1 MSMTFGNQFKVT
13 LFGSAHSE
21 AVGVTISGLPSGVF
35 IDEVALQRFIYR
47 RSSRGNVGSTPRL
60 ENDIV
65 EFERGL
71 VNGVTTGEEIK
82 AIIKNQNIRPKDY
95 DKFDALPRPS
105 HADYVSHIK
114 YGKAMEGGGIFSG
127 RMTAP
132 LCVAGGIAMQIL
144 KARGIEIFAYISQ
157 LGRVKS
163 KSFKDN
169 LSKTPDYPI
178 YGLLPLLGGE
188 GEMEMLEE
196 IDAAQAAG
204 DSLGGIIECVSLN
217 LPVGV
222 GEPFFRS
229 LESRISAALFSV
241 PAVKGVDFGRGFEF
255 GSSRG
260 SEVNDSFYMVDDKI
274 LTKTNNNGGINGG
287 LSNGM
292 PLLLRVAVKPTSSIT
307 IEQDTVNLKTQK
319 NDKIKIEGRHDV
331 TIVPRAVPCI
341 ESAVAMAILD
351 LMCEGKFIEPENTV
365 TAIRSEV
372 DRVDDKIANLLV
384 ERQNLTRKVGV
395 LKREKDMNV
404 FDEKREQYVL
414 DRVSSHA
421 SGILREHIE
430 NIYNAIFEMSRNSQ
444 KSVGRKERCERVYL
458 VGKNLQHSISS
469 EIHKYFG
476 HYTYEYKEI
485 KEEDFKTFLDERQF
499 DALNVTVPYKSM
511 AANMVQQL
519 DDLARRTGAVNTI
532 LRIND
537 SLKGYNTDYF
547 GFKYLITKNKIE
559 VAKKKIVVL
568 GQHGTAMTV
577 KCVLEDMNA
586 GEVISIAREDLPVA
600 KKLKN
605 ISDADIIVNAT
616 PIGMWPD
623 LDACPIDLDIFTDPE
638 CVIDVI
644 YNPFRTK
651 LLINARA
658 RKIKTYNGLLM
669 LIAQAKAGAEL
680 FLNEKISDSVIDGIY
695 TEYVPKLQNI
705 VLIGMGGCGKTT
717 VGKELGIIYNCEV
730 FDIDEIIVARTGK
743 SILQIFDEEMEEGFR
758 RYEKE
763 AILEASLR
771 SDVVISTGGGAVLES
786 INTDRLRANGILVYI
801 KSNPDTIEISNRPC
815 YATRESA
822 KRVYAKR
829 TKIYD
834 AAADIVVENH
844 IFKKTPKE
852 IVEEIKRAL
861 TGIERS

>member
-260 SEVNDSFYMVDDKI
+260 SEVNDSFYMVDEKI

-372 DRVDDKIANLLV
+372 DRVDDKIASLLV

-421 SGILREHIE
+421 SGILREHID

-476 HYTYEYKEI
+476 HYTYEYKEM

-499 DALNVTVPYKSM
+499 DGLNVTVPYKSM

-547 GFKYLITKNKIE
+547 GFKYLLTKNKIE

-586 GEVISIAREDLPVA
+586 GEIISIAREDLPIA

-623 LDACPIDLDIFTDPE
+623 LDACPIDLDIFTDPK

-644 YNPFRTK
+644 YNPFRTR
-651 LLINARA
+651 LIINARA

-695 TEYVPKLQNI
+695 AEYVPKLQNI

-717 VGKELGIIYNCEV
+717 VGKELGVIYNCEV
-730 FDIDEIIVARTGK
+730 FDIDEVIVARTGK

-771 SDVVISTGGGAVLES
+771 SNVVISTGGGAVLES

>member
-260 SEVNDSFYMVDDKI
+260 SEVNDSFYMVDEKI

-307 IEQDTVNLKTQK
+307 IEQDTINLKTQK

-372 DRVDDKIANLLV
+372 DRVDDKIASLLV

-421 SGILREHIE
+421 SGILREHID

-476 HYTYEYKEI
+476 HYTYEYKEM

-499 DALNVTVPYKSM
+499 DGLNVTVPYKSM

-547 GFKYLITKNKIE
+547 GFKYLLTKNKIE

-586 GEVISIAREDLPVA
+586 GEIISIAREDLPIA

-623 LDACPIDLDIFTDPE
+623 LDACPIDLDIFTDPK

-644 YNPFRTK
+644 YNPFRTR
-651 LLINARA
+651 LIINARA

-695 TEYVPKLQNI
+695 AEYVPKLQNI

-717 VGKELGIIYNCEV
+717 VGKELGVIYNCEV
-730 FDIDEIIVARTGK
+730 FDIDEVIVARTGK

>member
-260 SEVNDSFYMVDDKI
+260 SEVNDSFYMVDEKI

-307 IEQDTVNLKTQK
+307 IEQDTINLKTQK

-372 DRVDDKIANLLV
+372 DRVDDKIASLLV

-421 SGILREHIE
+421 SGILREHID

-476 HYTYEYKEI
+476 HYTYEYKEM

-499 DALNVTVPYKSM
+499 DGLNVTVPYKSM

-547 GFKYLITKNKIE
+547 GFKYLLTKNKIE

-586 GEVISIAREDLPVA
+586 GEIISIAREDLPIA

-623 LDACPIDLDIFTDPE
+623 LDACPIDLDIFTDPK

-644 YNPFRTK
+644 YNPFRT
-651 LLINARA
+651 
-658 RKIKTYNGLLM
+658 
-669 LIAQAKAGAEL
+669 
-680 FLNEKISDSVIDGIY
+680 
-695 TEYVPKLQNI
+695 
-705 VLIGMGGCGKTT
+705 
-717 VGKELGIIYNCEV
+717 
-730 FDIDEIIVARTGK
+730 
-743 SILQIFDEEMEEGFR
+743 
-758 RYEKE
+758 
-763 AILEASLR
+763 
-771 SDVVISTGGGAVLES
+771 
-786 INTDRLRANGILVYI
+786 
-801 KSNPDTIEISNRPC
+801 
-815 YATRESA
+815 
-822 KRVYAKR
+822 
-829 TKIYD
+829 
-834 AAADIVVENH
+834 
-844 IFKKTPKE
+844 
-852 IVEEIKRAL
+852 
-861 TGIERS
+861 

>member
-21 AVGVTISGLPSGVF
+21 AVGVTISGLPSGIF
-35 IDEVALQRFIYR
+35 IDEIALQRFVYR
-47 RSSRGNVGSTPRL
+47 RSSRSNVGSTPRR

-65 EFERGL
+65 EFEKGL

-82 AIIKNQNIRPKDY
+82 AIIKNKNANSKDY

-144 KARGIEIFAYISQ
+144 KEKEIEIFAYISQ

-163 KSFKDN
+163 KSFRDN
-169 LSKTPDYPI
+169 LSIAPEYPN

-188 GEMEMLEE
+188 VERDMIEE

-204 DSLGGIIECVSLN
+204 DSLGGIIECVGLH

-241 PAVKGVDFGRGFEF
+241 PAVKGVDFGRGFDF
-255 GSSRG
+255 GSSKG
-260 SEVNDSFYMVDDKI
+260 SEVSDSFNIVDDKI
-274 LTKTNNNGGINGG
+274 ITKTNNNGGINGG

-307 IEQDTVNLKTQK
+307 IEQDTVNLKTKQ

-341 ESAVAMAILD
+341 ESAVAIAILD

-365 TAIRSEV
+365 TAIRTEV
-372 DRVDDKIANLLV
+372 DRVDDKIAALLV

-395 LKREKDMNV
+395 VKREKDLNV

-414 DRVSSHA
+414 DRVSNHA

-430 NIYNAIFEMSRNSQ
+430 NIYNAIFQMSRNSQ
-444 KSVGRKERCERVYL
+444 KSVVRKERCERVYL
-458 VGKNLQHSISS
+458 VGKSLKHSISTD
-469 EIHKYFG
+469 IHKLLG
-476 HYTYEYKEI
+476 HYSYENKEI

-499 DALNVTVPYKSM
+499 DALNVTIPYKRM
-511 AANMVQQL
+511 AANLVQQL
-519 DDLARRTGAVNTI
+519 DEIARRTGVVNTI
-532 LRIND
+532 LCIND
-537 SLKGYNTDYF
+537 SLKGFNTDYF
-547 GFKYLITKNKIE
+547 GFKYLINKYKIKVE
-559 VAKKKIVVL
+559 NKKIVIL

-577 KCVLEDMNA
+577 KCVLEDMHA
-586 GEVISIAREDLPVA
+586 GDIISIAREDLSLA
-600 KKLKN
+600 HKMKN
-605 ISDADIIVNAT
+605 IKDADIIINAT

-623 LDACPIDLDIFTDPE
+623 LDECPIDLDIFTSPE
-638 CVIDVI
+638 CVIDVN
-644 YNPFRTK
+644 YNPYRTK
-651 LLINARA
+651 LLINAKA
-658 RKIKTYNGLLM
+658 RKIQCYNGLLM
-669 LIAQAKAGAEL
+669 LIAQAKASAEL
-680 FLNEKISDSVIDGIY
+680 FSNEKISDSIIDGIF
-695 TEYVPKLQNI
+695 EEIVPKLQNI

-717 VGKELGIIYNCEV
+717 VGKELGVLYNCEV
-730 FDIDEIIVARTGK
+730 LEIDEIIVGQTGK

-758 RYEKE
+758 RYETG
-763 AILEASLR
+763 AILEASLLK
-771 SDVVISTGGGAVLES
+771 DVVISTGGGAVLES

-829 TKIYD
+829 TKMYD
-834 AAADIVVENH
+834 AASDIVVENH
-844 IFKKTPKE
+844 IFKKTTKE
-852 IVEEIKRAL
+852 IVEEIKNAL
-861 TGIERS
+861 ASCKWS